1 MPQFGAKQDSNKN
14 SPHEKDDYKRYIRDI
29 EKQHEGLIHD
39 SQFKLSKFRQNLN
52 QNFIDA
58 QAKKTNPA
66 IFFTRN
72 LMQECDKTSDLL
84 SFKASIGPGQLAT
97 MIENHFRKD
106 KIKRQTELLNKQT
119 RKNDLDTPDVSRI
132 NRSSAVD
139 LENVHTPEKASNVER
154 FEIMKSDNRVM
165 DSFRG
170 FPSILYKYSV
180 DSLDET
186 KDETNL

>member
-1 MPQFGAKQDSNKN
+1 M
-14 SPHEKDDYKRYIRDI
+14 
-29 EKQHEGLIHD
+29 
-39 SQFKLSKFRQNLN
+39 SKFKQNLN

-66 IFFTRN
+66 TFFTRN
-72 LMQECDKTSDLL
+72 LLQECDKTNDLL
-84 SFKASIGPGQLAT
+84 SFKASIGPGQLANI
-97 MIENHFRKD
+97 IENHFGKD
-106 KIKRQTELLNKQT
+106 KIKTELLNKQI
-119 RKNDLDTPDVSRI
+119 NDLSTPDVSRI

-139 LENVHTPEKASNVER
+139 LEDVLTPEKASTVER
-154 FEIMKSDNRVM
+154 FEIMKSNNRVTE
-165 DSFRG
+165 SFRG